1 MSPPTGDGPGG
12 DSGAGARRER
22 RTLLAPLPQV
32 GGAPAGAAAAAA
44 APAPAAR
51 PSAGPPP
58 GVVEAAAD
66 ASAERTGP
74 PAPAQP
80 ARSRTATADGRVPK
94 VTRGR
99 RRRDEPAPG
108 EKPDRRLPVYFWFHN
123 VRFLRELRLD
133 MEAAGARPG
142 DLNDSLLV
150 RAAVTA
156 LERTGMERV
165 LRACRNEDQL
175 VRAIVARLQGAD
187 EAAVLGRISQWIAA
201 ERAEAGTA

>member
-1 MSPPTGDGPGG
+1 MNPPTGDGPGG
-12 DSGAGARRER
+12 DSPAGARRER

-44 APAPAAR
+44 VPAPAAR

-58 GVVEAAAD
+58 GVAEVA
-66 ASAERTGP
+66 AERTGP
-74 PAPAQP
+74 PAPAPQ
-80 ARSRTATADGRVPK
+80 ARSRTATADGRVPR

-108 EKPDRRLPVYFWFHN
+108 EKPNRRLPVYFWFHN
-123 VRFLRELRLD
+123 VRFLRELRLE
-133 MEAAGARPG
+133 MEAGGARPG

-156 LERTGMERV
+156 LERSGAERF
-165 LRACRNEDQL
+165 LRACRTEDQL

-187 EAAVLGRISQWIAA
+187 EATVLDRIAEWIAA
-201 ERAEAGTA
+201 ERAEAGTG